1 MMLKR
6 VKWNNVITPGFQ
18 GKNPCPGEMYYS
30 LQGFFLSSEQQI
42 YQHSF
47 VNFPCN

>member
-18 GKNPCPGEMYYS
+18 GKNPCPGEIYYS
-30 LQGFFLSSEQQI
+30 LQGFFCPVSNKFTNIHL
-42 YQHSF
+42 
-47 VNFPCN
+47 